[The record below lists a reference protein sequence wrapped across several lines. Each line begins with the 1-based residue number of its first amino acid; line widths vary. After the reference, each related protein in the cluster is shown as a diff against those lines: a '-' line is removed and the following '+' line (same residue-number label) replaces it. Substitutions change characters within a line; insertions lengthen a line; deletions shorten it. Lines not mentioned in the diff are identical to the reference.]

1 MSFTT
6 DVRQFEN
13 ADLQRF
19 LFTAIAPG
27 THKRRALMLR
37 AVLLKLGQETTGS
50 KKNCGFS
57 DGPKIWGEKSAC
69 SGLLPG
75 RIESREITCFLCYA
89 VVCGSVANWR
99 RWLRE
104 VPMLLCVN
112 KKRDSVRPSPL
123 SAHQEHLPWRQYHFR
138 ELATELNFV
147 FAAVPMEVTAV
158 MQTTTIRASM
168 TAYSTAVGPSSET
181 RNFFTLAVNFD
192 IARTFLMCPHEGNGL
207 HGGAPPKRSTDLQRF
222 VITVRHQALTPG
234 PCTRPRLCHRS

>member
-19 LFTAIAPG
+19 PFTAIAPG

-37 AVLLKLGQETTGS
+37 VVLLKLGQETTGS

-57 DGPKIWGEKSAC
+57 DGPRIWGENSAC
-69 SGLLPG
+69 SGVLPG
-75 RIESREITCFLCYA
+75 RIESREIACFLCYA

-104 VPMLLCVN
+104 VPVLLCVN

-123 SAHQEHLPWRQYHFR
+123 SSDQEHLPWR
-138 ELATELNFV
+138 L
-147 FAAVPMEVTAV
+147 
-158 MQTTTIRASM
+158 S
-168 TAYSTAVGPSSET
+168 
-181 RNFFTLAVNFD
+181 
-192 IARTFLMCPHEGNGL
+192 
-207 HGGAPPKRSTDLQRF
+207 LQRVGDGVELCVCCGTDGSNCSDADDDDQSQHDSIF
-222 VITVRHQALTPG
+222 NRCWAIFRNQKLLYACCELRHCSYLPDV
-234 PCTRPRLCHRS
+234 PS